1 MSGKSVQTGSA
12 GDAPGAAIASGE
24 ARESASLPVVSIA
37 NVTKRYGDLVAVDD
51 VSFEVH
57 GEILGLLGANG
68 AGKSTLLKMLVGL
81 LRHDSGRLAID
92 GHDVRLDAVEARRL
106 VGYLPEDLELY
117 ERLTGREFL
126 RFVTGIKGST
136 PDDAVLDSAFDEF
149 GILEKA
155 DHLIKE
161 YSLGM
166 RKKTGLIAAM
176 AGSPRLLVL
185 DEPLNALD
193 AQTMRLVERKLEAFL
208 DAGGAVILSSHVMGF
223 VERVCSRV
231 VVLRNGRI
239 SANDR
244 PDRLREA
251 TGLAGAPFDDVFFR
265 YALG

>member
-1 MSGKSVQTGSA
+1 MSSVR
-12 GDAPGAAIASGE
+12 DA
-24 ARESASLPVVSIA
+24 ESAAPLVTIA
-37 NVTKRYGDLVAVDD
+37 GVTKRYGDLVAVDD
-51 VSFEVH
+51 VSIDVEC
-57 GEILGLLGANG
+57 EILGLLGANG

-81 LRHDSGRLAID
+81 LKPDAGKIAVD
-92 GHDVRLDAVEARRL
+92 GHDVRLDGVEARRL

-126 RFVTGIKGST
+126 RFVTGIKGEP
-136 PDDAVLDSAFDEF
+136 PDDDKLDAAFDEF

-176 AGSPRLLVL
+176 AGRPRLLVL

-193 AQTMRLVERKLEAFL
+193 AQTMRLVERKLEAFR

-231 VVLRNGRI
+231 VILRSGRI
-239 SANDR
+239 EANDT
-244 PDRLREA
+244 PALLRA
-251 TGLAGAPFDDVFFR
+251 STGLTDAPFDDVFFR
-265 YALG
+265 FAIG

>member
-1 MSGKSVQTGSA
+1 MVSAPDVTIPSV
-12 GDAPGAAIASGE
+12 APP
-24 ARESASLPVVSIA
+24 LVSIT

-51 VSFEVH
+51 VSLDVH

-81 LRHDSGRLAID
+81 LKPDAGKLAID
-92 GHDVRLDAVEARRL
+92 GHDVRLDGVEARRL
-106 VGYLPEDLELY
+106 IGYLPEDLELY

-126 RFVTGIKGST
+126 RFVTGIKGQP
-136 PDDAVLDSAFDEF
+136 PDDALLDAAFDEF
-149 GILEKA
+149 GILEKS

-193 AQTMRLVERKLEAFL
+193 AQTMRLVERKLEAFR
-208 DAGGAVILSSHVMGF
+208 DAGGGVILSSHVMGF

-244 PDRLREA
+244 PDRLRVA
-251 TGLAGAPFDDVFFR
+251 TGLTDAPFDDVFFR
-265 YALG
+265 YALD